1 MIFIKR
7 YMTDASAYRIRPW
20 PALPKTSGDIV
31 KLVRFAEKHKISL
44 TREQQEPL
52 GWANCWDG
60 IIVDVSKH
68 RDCFFDIKK
77 EL

>member
-1 MIFIKR
+1 L
-7 YMTDASAYRIRPW
+7 AV
-20 PALPKTSGDIV
+20 ALPKTSGDIV

-68 RDCFFDIKK
+68 FIEIVSFDIKK